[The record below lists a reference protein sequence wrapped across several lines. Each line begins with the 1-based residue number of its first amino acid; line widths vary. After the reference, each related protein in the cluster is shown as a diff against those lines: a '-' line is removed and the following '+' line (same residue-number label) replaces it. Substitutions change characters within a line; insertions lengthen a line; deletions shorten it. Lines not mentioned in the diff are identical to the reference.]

1 MNSLVFILVMF
12 ILSLVFDKLKQA
24 RVKTEELPKKKK
36 KVKISTG
43 KVSSNNP
50 RIKEEPLERKPRVI
64 VDREKEIVSKL
75 EEFDF
80 DDLWEGFFGKNISA
94 SLLKLFLKYLI

>member
-12 ILSLVFDKLKQA
+12 ILSLVFDKLKEA

-36 KVKISTG
+36 KVKISTD

-50 RIKEEPLERKPRVI
+50 RIKEKPLERKPRVI
-64 VDREKEIVSKL
+64 VDREKEIVSNTL
-75 EEFDF
+75 TFDKERILNDIIF
-80 DDLWEGFFGKNISA
+80 SEVLSKPKS
-94 SLLKLFLKYLI
+94 KR

>member
-36 KVKISTG
+36 KVKISTD
-43 KVSSNNP
+43 KVSSNNL

-64 VDREKEIVSKL
+64 VDREKEI
-75 EEFDF
+75 F
-80 DDLWEGFFGKNISA
+80 
-94 SLLKLFLKYLI
+94 

>member
-36 KVKISTG
+36 KVKISTD

-50 RIKEEPLERKPRVI
+50 SIKEEPLERKPRVI
-64 VDREKEIVSKL
+64 VDREKEIVSNTL
-75 EEFDF
+75 TFDKERILNDIIF
-80 DDLWEGFFGKNISA
+80 SEVLSKSK
-94 SLLKLFLKYLI
+94 SKR

>member
-36 KVKISTG
+36 KVKISTD
-43 KVSSNNP
+43 KVSSNNL

-64 VDREKEIVSKL
+64 VDREKEIVSNTL
-75 EEFDF
+75 TFDKERILNDIIF
-80 DDLWEGFFGKNISA
+80 SEVLSKPKS
-94 SLLKLFLKYLI
+94 KR

>member
-24 RVKTEELPKKKK
+24 RVKNEELPKKKK
-36 KVKISTG
+36 KVKISTN

-50 RIKEEPLERKPRVI
+50 RIKEKPLERKPRVI
-64 VDREKEIVSKL
+64 VDREEEIVSNTL
-75 EEFDF
+75 TFDKERILNDIIF
-80 DDLWEGFFGKNISA
+80 SEVLSKPKS
-94 SLLKLFLKYLI
+94 KR

>member
-36 KVKISTG
+36 KVKISTD
-43 KVSSNNP
+43 KVSSNNL

-64 VDREKEIVSKL
+64 VDREKEIVSNTL
-75 EEFDF
+75 TFDKERILNDVIF
-80 DDLWEGFFGKNISA
+80 SEILSKPKS
-94 SLLKLFLKYLI
+94 KR

>member
-24 RVKTEELPKKKK
+24 KVKNEEISKKKK
-36 KVKISTG
+36 KMRISAN

-64 VDREKEIVSKL
+64 VDREKEIVSNTL
-75 EEFDF
+75 TFDKERILNDIIF
-80 DDLWEGFFGKNISA
+80 SEILSKPKS
-94 SLLKLFLKYLI
+94 KR

>member
-36 KVKISTG
+36 KVKISTD

-50 RIKEEPLERKPRVI
+50 RIKEKPLERKPRVI
-64 VDREKEIVSKL
+64 VDREKEIVSNTL
-75 EEFDF
+75 TFDKERILNDIIF
-80 DDLWEGFFGKNISA
+80 SEVLSKPKS
-94 SLLKLFLKYLI
+94 KR

>member
-1 MNSLVFILVMF
+1 MNSLVFILIMF

-24 RVKTEELPKKKK
+24 KVKNEEIPKKKK
-36 KVKISTG
+36 KVKISTN

-64 VDREKEIVSKL
+64 VDREKEIVSNTL
-75 EEFDF
+75 TFDKERILNDIIF
-80 DDLWEGFFGKNISA
+80 PEILSKPKS
-94 SLLKLFLKYLI
+94 KR

>member
-1 MNSLVFILVMF
+1 MNSLIFVFVMF

-24 RVKTEELPKKKK
+24 KVKNEEIPKKKK
-36 KVKISTG
+36 KVKISTN

-64 VDREKEIVSKL
+64 VDREKEIVSNTL
-75 EEFDF
+75 TFDKERILNDIIF
-80 DDLWEGFFGKNISA
+80 SEILSKPKS
-94 SLLKLFLKYLI
+94 KR

>member
-1 MNSLVFILVMF
+1 MNSLTFIFVMF

-24 RVKTEELPKKKK
+24 KVKNEEIPKKKK
-36 KVKISTG
+36 KVKISTN

-64 VDREKEIVSKL
+64 VDREKEIVSNTL
-75 EEFDF
+75 TFDKERILNDIIF
-80 DDLWEGFFGKNISA
+80 SEVLSKPKS
-94 SLLKLFLKYLI
+94 KR

>member
-1 MNSLVFILVMF
+1 MNSLIFIFVMF

-24 RVKTEELPKKKK
+24 KVKNEEIPKKKK
-36 KVKISTG
+36 KVKLSTN

-64 VDREKEIVSKL
+64 VDREKEIVSNSL
-75 EEFDF
+75 TFDKERILNDIIF
-80 DDLWEGFFGKNISA
+80 SEVLSKPKS
-94 SLLKLFLKYLI
+94 KR

>member
-36 KVKISTG
+36 NVKISTN

-50 RIKEEPLERKPRVI
+50 RIKEKSLERKPRVI
-64 VDREKEIVSKL
+64 VDREKEIVSNTL
-75 EEFDF
+75 TFDKERILNDIIF
-80 DDLWEGFFGKNISA
+80 SEVLSKPKS
-94 SLLKLFLKYLI
+94 KR

>member
-24 RVKTEELPKKKK
+24 KVKNEEIPKKKK
-36 KVKISTG
+36 KVKISTD

-64 VDREKEIVSKL
+64 VDREKEIVSNTL
-75 EEFDF
+75 TFDKERILNDIIF
-80 DDLWEGFFGKNISA
+80 SEVLSKPKS
-94 SLLKLFLKYLI
+94 KR

>member
-36 KVKISTG
+36 NVKISTN

-64 VDREKEIVSKL
+64 VDREKEIVSNTL
-75 EEFDF
+75 TFDKERILNDIIF
-80 DDLWEGFFGKNISA
+80 SEVLSKPKS
-94 SLLKLFLKYLI
+94 KR